1 MSSKCLA
8 GVIFDMDGVLL
19 DSEPFIAEA
28 GCRMLA
34 DRHGIKASHADFLPC
49 VGMGEDR
56 FLGGVAA
63 KYGKTLDLPSDK
75 VYTYTIY
82 LELIRGKL
90 GPLPGAIEFIRS
102 CKARGLRLAVASS
115 ADRMKVDGNLSELGL
130 SGATFDAV
138 VTGSDV
144 ERKKPDPQIFEVAAR
159 QMGLRAEQCLV
170 VEDAVSG
177 VQAGKAAGAKC
188 LGLSTSFTA
197 EALRQ
202 AGADWTAANLA
213 CAPAEATGW

>member
-1 MSSKCLA
+1 MTPKSLS

-34 DRHGIKASHADFLPC
+34 DRYGVKAVHADFLPF

-63 KYGKTLDLPSDK
+63 KYGETLNLPADK
-75 VYTYTIY
+75 VYTYEMY
-82 LELIRGKL
+82 LKLIRGKL
-90 GPLPGAIEFIRS
+90 GPLPGALEFIRE

-115 ADRMKVDGNLSELGL
+115 ADRMKVDGNLAELGL
-130 SGATFDAV
+130 TGATFDAV
-138 VTGSDV
+138 ITGSDV
-144 ERKKPDPQIFEVAAR
+144 ERKKPDPEIFIAAAKA
-159 QMGLRAEQCLV
+159 MGVPAERCLV
-170 VEDAVSG
+170 VEDAVTG
-177 VQAGKAAGAKC
+177 IQAGKAAGAKC
-188 LGLSTSFTA
+188 LGLSTSFSA
-197 EALRQ
+197 EALEQ

-213 CAPAEATGW
+213 GAPAAATGW